1 MCVVFLYFLA
11 VESSNSRPG
20 SSLLTLVGVGGLFW
34 SLLCRRLDR
43 IRREMSEDS
52 VSRIP
57 EPEAYLPATPPPWT
71 MEPPPSYD
79 TVMKSQEPG
88 EQP

>member
-1 MCVVFLYFLA
+1 MNYVWKRLVYLYFL
-11 VESSNSRPG
+11 SRF
-20 SSLLTLVGVGGLFW
+20 FW

-57 EPEAYLPATPPPWT
+57 EPELSLPSTPPPWT

-79 TVMKSQEPG
+79 AVMKSQEPG